1 MTSEIEEILR
11 KALKLP
17 PEGRAAVAGT
27 LLDSLV
33 SEVDEGAEAAWQQ
46 EISKR
51 SKELELG
58 SVRPVSWAD
67 ARTTI
72 TGK

>member
-1 MTSEIEEILR
+1 MRPEIEEILK

-17 PEGRAAVAGT
+17 PEGRAAIAGT
-27 LLDSLV
+27 LLDSLD
-33 SEVDEGAEAAWQQ
+33 SDVDEGAEAAWQQ

-51 SKELELG
+51 LKELELG

>member
-1 MTSEIEEILR
+1 MTPEIEEILK

-17 PEGRAAVAGT
+17 PEGRAAIAGT
-27 LLDSLV
+27 LLDSLD
-33 SEVDEGAEAAWQQ
+33 SDVDEGAEAAWRQ

-51 SKELELG
+51 LKELELG